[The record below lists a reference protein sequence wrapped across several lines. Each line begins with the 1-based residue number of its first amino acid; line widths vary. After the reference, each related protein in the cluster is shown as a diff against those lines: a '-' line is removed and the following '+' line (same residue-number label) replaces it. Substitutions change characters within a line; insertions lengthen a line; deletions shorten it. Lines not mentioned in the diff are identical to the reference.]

1 MGGGGDSVNL
11 CISVIDLSLFDDPSN
26 VIYVSED
33 SLIIIIIII
42 ITFIPIKLIYN
53 ETRLVDLFTTMIGKG
68 RSPKTVCFVC
78 HCSGMP

>member
-33 SLIIIIIII
+33 SL
-42 ITFIPIKLIYN
+42 PALK
-53 ETRLVDLFTTMIGKG
+53 
-68 RSPKTVCFVC
+68 
-78 HCSGMP
+78 